1 MRKNEGMKNEKAQ
14 PEELTRGKSLTGK
27 AKKRKIG
34 RPKVSLHVRF
44 IRAILNPSIENAVD
58 NKFVVIL

>member
-44 IRAILNPSIENAVD
+44 IGAILNPSSIENAE
-58 NKFVVIL
+58 L